1 MKCARFHNNLI
12 AIEDAHSRRPRHA
25 YFGEQEQADATPYEW
40 VSGKIWHLHLAID
53 DATGIVTGGVGLTRR
68 KRFMPII
75 MYSNRF

>member
-53 DATGIVTGGVGLTRR
+53 DATGIVTGGLV
-68 KRFMPII
+68 
-75 MYSNRF
+75 